1 MIVVFPF
8 KAVLNVF
15 NGPHFQKAD
24 SEPELVYRRWKVLN
38 ATMEILLFT
47 LYGLKFRCTSNTL
60 NEIMLIRNWLNPWKK
75 VSSNCFRV
83 RSIAMK
89 RHTMCSLLVGR
100 PRLFYVCAYVFAP
113 DPPQCSFFKNCES
126 LKLARLSIRNMA
138 KVA

>member
-1 MIVVFPF
+1 MESSKCDDGNFILYTLWFEVQMYFEHSE
-8 KAVLNVF
+8 LNNV
-15 NGPHFQKAD
+15 NPK
-24 SEPELVYRRWKVLN
+24 LV
-38 ATMEILLFT
+38 
-47 LYGLKFRCTSNTL
+47 
-60 NEIMLIRNWLNPWKK
+60 NPWKK

-113 DPPQCSFFKNCES
+113 DPSQCSFFKNCES